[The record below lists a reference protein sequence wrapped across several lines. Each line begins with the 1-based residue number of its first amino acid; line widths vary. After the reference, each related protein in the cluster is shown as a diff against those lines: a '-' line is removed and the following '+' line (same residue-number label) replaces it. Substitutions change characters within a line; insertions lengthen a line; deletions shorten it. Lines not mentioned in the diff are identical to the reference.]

1 MAQMILMSGLEEINQ
16 MIGDSV
22 TKKINMTKF
31 GNAFVNSVI
40 VFFMIG
46 SVSAVFAVLVHSI
59 LFGPPWVGIVLT
71 MFVFLFIT
79 MLAVEYGM
87 ERDDD

>member
-1 MAQMILMSGLEEINQ
+1 
-16 MIGDSV
+16 MIGGNV
-22 TKKINMTKF
+22 TKLNLTKF
-31 GNAFVNSVI
+31 GNAFANSVI

-46 SVSAVFAVLVHSI
+46 SVSAVFAVLIHSI

-79 MLAVEYGM
+79 MLAVEYAT